1 MGYVKNPG
9 PRNFEVLGLGHVFS
23 YPSKKTNLRQE
34 MIFGGAAKKA
44 TWARSLKQ
52 TKLHPHSTTLF
63 VAQVTQTKKIASREE
78 NLVYATLVKCDNKNS
93 SEDWPR
99 MEKHPLDFPNRNTT
113 IRVQILYWGPFGQ
126 L

>member
-9 PRNFEVLGLGHVFS
+9 PRNFEVLDLGHVFS
-23 YPSKKTNLRQE
+23 YPSKTTILRQD

-44 TWARSLKQ
+44 TWARTLKQ
-52 TKLHPHSTTLF
+52 TKLHPHSAILF
-63 VAQVTQTKKIASREE
+63 VGQVTQTKKIASREE
-78 NLVYATLVKCDNKNS
+78 NLVYATLVKCDSTNS

-99 MEKHPLDFPNRNTT
+99 MEKPPLDFPSRNTT
-113 IRVQILYWGPFGQ
+113 IRVQILYCGPFGQ